1 MSQHFG
7 NTNETLSLMN
17 AQQIKHFSDEDLM
30 ELFQAGHQCAY
41 DLLFERYR
49 KRIYHFLFRYTH
61 NENDSEDLLQETF
74 MRVYRSKSSY
84 NRIAKFSTWLYTIA
98 LNLAKTHYKK
108 KMRMDLVSFHNEDM
122 HQSYEVSEMIDN
134 QDLEPDQIYQKRSLK
149 RYVEKALLK
158 ISGDFREVLILRDI
172 QGLSY
177 EEISEVTGFPMGT
190 VKSKLNRGRVQLQ
203 QLLRRM
209 TADPYTADLQTR
221 FILS

>member
-1 MSQHFG
+1 
-7 NTNETLSLMN
+7 MN
-17 AQQIKHFSDEDLM
+17 ALQMKKLSDEDLM
-30 ELFQAGHQCAY
+30 ELFQAGHQTAY
-41 DLLFERYR
+41 DLLFERYK

-74 MRVYRSKSSY
+74 LRVYRSRNSY

-108 KMRMDLVSFHNEDM
+108 KQKMEMVSFLNDDM
-122 HQSYEVSEMIDN
+122 HQTFEVSDMID
-134 QDLEPDQIYQKRSLK
+134 DHELEPDRMYQKRTLV
-149 RYVEKALLK
+149 RCIEKALQK
-158 ISGDFREVLILRDI
+158 ISTDFREVLILRDI

-203 QLLRRM
+203 RLLRRM
-209 TADPYTADLQTR
+209 TVDPNTTDLQTQ
-221 FILS
+221 FILN

>member
-1 MSQHFG
+1 
-7 NTNETLSLMN
+7 MN
-17 AQQIKHFSDEDLM
+17 AQQMKQLSDEDLM
-30 ELFQAGHQCAY
+30 ELFQAGNESAY
-41 DLLFERYR
+41 NILFERYR
-49 KRIYHFLFRYTH
+49 KRIFHFLFRYTH
-61 NENDSEDLLQETF
+61 NEGDSEDLLQETF
-74 MRVYRSKSSY
+74 MRVYRSKHSY

-108 KMRMDLVSFHNEDM
+108 KARMEMVSFHTDEGQ
-122 HQSYEVSEMIDN
+122 QSFEVSDMLDDR
-134 QDLEPDQIYQKRSLK
+134 DLEPERMYHKRTLI
-149 RYVEKALLK
+149 RYIEKALQR
-158 ISGDFREVLILRDI
+158 ISSDFREVLVLRDI

-209 TADPYTADLQTR
+209 TVDPNTADLQTR

>member
-1 MSQHFG
+1 
-7 NTNETLSLMN
+7 MN
-17 AQQIKHFSDEDLM
+17 AQQMKQLSDEDLM
-30 ELFQAGHQCAY
+30 ELFQAGNESAY
-41 DLLFERYR
+41 NLLFERYK

-61 NENDSEDLLQETF
+61 NEGDSEDLLQETF
-74 MRVYRSKSSY
+74 MRVYRSKHSY

-108 KMRMDLVSFHNEDM
+108 KTRMEMVSFHTDEGQQSFEVTDMLEDR
-122 HQSYEVSEMIDN
+122 
-134 QDLEPDQIYQKRSLK
+134 DLEPDRMYQKRTVV
-149 RYVEKALLK
+149 RYIEKALQR
-158 ISGDFREVLILRDI
+158 ISTDFREVLVLRDI

-209 TADPYTADLQTR
+209 TVDPNTADLQTR

>member
-1 MSQHFG
+1 
-7 NTNETLSLMN
+7 MN
-17 AQQIKHFSDEDLM
+17 ARLMIQLSDEDLM
-30 ELFQAGHQCAY
+30 ELFQAGHQAAY
-41 DLLFERYR
+41 DLLFERYK

-61 NENDSEDLLQETF
+61 NESDSEDLVQETF
-74 MRVYRSKSSY
+74 MRVFRSKSSY

-108 KMRMDLVSFHNEDM
+108 RLKMEMVSFQNDDGY
-122 HQSYEVSEMIDN
+122 QTYEVTDMIEDHE
-134 QDLEPDQIYQKRSLK
+134 LEPDRIYQKRTIV
-149 RYVEKALLK
+149 RYIEIALQK
-158 ISGDFREVLILRDI
+158 ISVDFREVLILRDI

-209 TADPYTADLQTR
+209 TADPHTADQKTR
-221 FILS
+221 YIIS

>member
-1 MSQHFG
+1 
-7 NTNETLSLMN
+7 
-17 AQQIKHFSDEDLM
+17 M
-30 ELFQAGHQCAY
+30 ELFQAGSEPAY
-41 DLLFERYR
+41 NLLFERYK

-61 NENDSEDLLQETF
+61 NEGDSEDLLQETF
-74 MRVYRSKSSY
+74 MRVYRSKHSY

-108 KMRMDLVSFHNEDM
+108 RTRMEMVAFHTDEGQ
-122 HQSYEVSEMIDN
+122 QSYEVSDMLDDR
-134 QDLEPDQIYQKRSLK
+134 DLEPDSMYQKRTLV
-149 RYVEKALLK
+149 RYIEKALQR
-158 ISGDFREVLILRDI
+158 ISSDFREVLVLRDI

-209 TADPYTADLQTR
+209 TVDPNTADLQTR

>member
-1 MSQHFG
+1 
-7 NTNETLSLMN
+7 
-17 AQQIKHFSDEDLM
+17 M
-30 ELFQAGHQCAY
+30 ELFQAGNESAY
-41 DLLFERYR
+41 NLLFERYK

-61 NENDSEDLLQETF
+61 NEGDSEDLLQETF
-74 MRVYRSKSSY
+74 MRVYRSKHSY

-108 KMRMDLVSFHNEDM
+108 KTRMEMVSFHTDEGQQSFEVTDMLEDR
-122 HQSYEVSEMIDN
+122 
-134 QDLEPDQIYQKRSLK
+134 DLEPDRMYQKRTVV
-149 RYVEKALLK
+149 RYIEKALQR
-158 ISGDFREVLILRDI
+158 ISTDFREVLVLRDI

-209 TADPYTADLQTR
+209 TVDPNTADLQTR